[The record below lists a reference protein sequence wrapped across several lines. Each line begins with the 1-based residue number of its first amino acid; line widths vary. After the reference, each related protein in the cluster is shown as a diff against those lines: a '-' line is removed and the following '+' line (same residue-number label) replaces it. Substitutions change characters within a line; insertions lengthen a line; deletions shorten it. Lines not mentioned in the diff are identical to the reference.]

1 MRISYTIVVS
11 FVLFLNK
18 ELTYVVTTINNRQ
31 RSRRPSAEDRHHRRF
46 ELLKDFSKFFIMQRT
61 ELVGLTQIELIAIA
75 MKVEERTSTLISW
88 ICRDEHS
95 RQLHVQLPTQNSHLK
110 YG

>member
-1 MRISYTIVVS
+1 
-11 FVLFLNK
+11 
-18 ELTYVVTTINNRQ
+18 
-31 RSRRPSAEDRHHRRF
+31 
-46 ELLKDFSKFFIMQRT
+46 MQRT